1 MAQTNL
7 LPLAVDLPPRTA
19 AEWALVLAAVGIPHE
34 IRPAIGGDQLWV
46 GEDQLEAAERELTRY
61 LHENR
66 PPPEARLAWPRHPH
80 TLAGVA
86 AYAAVLAA
94 VTIAAL
100 ARVGDVNWVNRGVLD
115 AGFAARGE
123 WWRPVTALT
132 LHADL
137 GHLLANLA
145 FGAIFAYPAGQLFGP
160 GIAWLLIVVGA
171 AGAYAVDALLHPP
184 SHALLGAS
192 TAVFTA
198 LGLIAAVAWRRRAT
212 HRVTPM
218 QRAAPLVAGIALLAF
233 TGLGGE
239 RTDILAHVLG
249 FAAGVLIGAA
259 AAGAPWP
266 APGRRAPQWVGGG
279 VALGIVVVA
288 WIAALTAG
296 A

>member
-1 MAQTNL
+1 MTL
-7 LPLAVDLPPRTA
+7 LPLALDLPPGTA
-19 AEWALVLAAVGIPHE
+19 AEWALVLEAVGIAHE
-34 IRPAIGGDQLWV
+34 QRSAAGGEQIWVPADR
-46 GEDQLEAAERELTRY
+46 LEAASRELSRY
-61 LHENR
+61 LRENR
-66 PPPEARLAWPRHPH
+66 APPEARLTWPRHRH
-80 TLAGVA
+80 SLAGIA
-86 AYAAVLAA
+86 AYAAVLVA

-100 ARVGDVNWVNRGVLD
+100 ERVGSVNWVNRGVLD

-160 GIAWLLIVVGA
+160 GIAWLLIVAGA
-171 AGAYAVDALLHPP
+171 SGAYAVDALLHPP

-198 LGLIAAVAWRRRAT
+198 LGLVAAVAWRRRAT

-218 QRAAPLVAGIALLAF
+218 QRAAPLVAGVALLAF

-239 RTDILAHVLG
+239 RTDVLAHALG
-249 FAAGVLIGAA
+249 FGAGALIGAL
-259 AAGAPWP
+259 AAGLPWP
-266 APGRRAPQWVGGG
+266 APGRRGPQWAAGGATLG
-279 VALGIVVVA
+279 LVAAAWAAAIV
-288 WIAALTAG
+288 AG
-296 A
+296 D

>member
-1 MAQTNL
+1 ML
-7 LPLAVDLPPRTA
+7 RPLAVDLPPGTA
-19 AEWALVLAAVGIPHE
+19 AEWALVLTAVGIPHE
-34 IRPAIGGDQLWV
+34 VHAAAGGEQLWV
-46 GEDQLEAAERELTRY
+46 AEEKLEAAAQELTRY
-61 LHENR
+61 LQENR
-66 PPPEARLAWPRHPH
+66 PPPEARLAWPKHRGSF
-80 TLAGVA
+80 TGIA
-86 AYAAVLAA
+86 AYAAVLIA
-94 VTIAAL
+94 VTVAAL
-100 ARVGDVNWVNRGVLD
+100 ERVGDVNWVNRGVLD

-123 WWRPVTALT
+123 WWRPITALT

-160 GIAWLLIVVGA
+160 GIAWLLILAGA

-218 QRAAPLVAGIALLAF
+218 QRVAPLVAGIALLAF
-233 TGLGGE
+233 TGMGGE

-249 FAAGVLIGAA
+249 FAAGVAIGAA
-259 AAGAPWP
+259 AAGLSWP
-266 APGRRAPQWVGGG
+266 APGRRRPQWAAGGA
-279 VALGIVVVA
+279 ALAV
-288 WIAALTAG
+288 IAAAWG
-296 A
+296 AALSGA

>member
-1 MAQTNL
+1 MTW
-7 LPLAVDLPPRTA
+7 LPVAVDLPPPTA
-19 AEWALVLAAVGIPHE
+19 AEWALVLEAVGIAHE
-34 IRPAIGGDQLWV
+34 LRSAPGGEQLWV
-46 GEDQLEAAERELTRY
+46 PADRLETASRELSRY
-61 LHENR
+61 LRENH
-66 PPPEARLAWPRHPH
+66 PPPEARLAWPRHRH
-80 TLAGVA
+80 SLAGIA
-86 AYAAVLAA
+86 TYAAVLIA

-100 ARVGDVNWVNRGVLD
+100 ERVGDVNWVNRGVLD

-123 WWRPVTALT
+123 WWRPITALT

-160 GIAWLLIVVGA
+160 GIAWLLIVAGA

-198 LGLIAAVAWRRRAT
+198 LGLISSVAWRRRAT

-218 QRAAPLVAGIALLAF
+218 QRVAPLVAGIALLAF
-233 TGLGGE
+233 TGMGGE

-249 FAAGVLIGAA
+249 FAAGAAIGAV
-259 AAGAPWP
+259 AAGLPWP
-266 APGRRAPQWVGGG
+266 APGRRGPPWAAGGA
-279 VALGIVVVA
+279 ALA
-288 WIAALTAG
+288 RIAAAWATAL
-296 A
+296 APAA